1 MEQVNEVEDGT
12 RFVQERKIRMKSVK
26 RSLAL
31 LIVLCHVGIVHGAL
45 MAAERITLDRG
56 WSFALNGGA
65 VQKVDVP
72 HDWSIAFAPHAAS
85 PSVGHGGFYD
95 GGVGVYERTFSLTDD
110 DLTTRELEL
119 VFDGVYRDAD
129 VAVNGAFAGKGT
141 FYGFTGFSIALT
153 NGLVRAGENALKVTV
168 HTENQ
173 PTCRWYAGSGIYRHV
188 WLVKHPRGKRVSDVF
203 VKTALDGTVEISG
216 RVGGRLVRKTHK
228 IDHPILWTPETPHL
242 YDFDFYGEKLKVGIR
257 TIAWDV
263 DEGFLLSGKPIK
275 LHGAC
280 VHADHGPLGA
290 ASFDAAEIRKVRQ
303 LKRAGFNAVRL
314 SHHPFSTAFLDACDA
329 EGLLVEANFFDVWR
343 VAKTKHDY
351 SQVFAHDWKR
361 DLTWTVLR
369 DRNHPSL
376 IMWEIGNEIKDGGTP
391 QGIAD
396 ATALV
401 NACRAL
407 DPTRPVT
414 SANFDWGSRGQR
426 GRWWRGLDA
435 IAAQLDIFG
444 YNYVDHYMDG
454 DRVRDPGRLC
464 FYSETFPTRVVEV
477 WRRIMSHKTCIGG
490 FVWTG
495 QDHYGNASIGM
506 VHYPEKEP
514 YYGFESKKAFPW
526 HGTACGDIDI
536 TGWRKPVSHL
546 RETLWNEKAPTYLCV
561 NEPNGWR
568 GHVKVERWGVWP
580 MHEHW
585 NFEGWEGKNIVVE
598 AHSRAPCVRFS
609 INGKVYAERPNSA
622 KNAWRTYAPLPYT
635 PGELMAEGLD
645 ANGKVIDRA
654 ILRTAG
660 APKTVRFID
669 EETIGDLTWVRAEV
683 VDEKGVLCPYAAKD
697 VTFEGDILGTCSG
710 DMKDCVPAPSRTRR
724 TWHGRAMAI
733 RRNR

>member
-1 MEQVNEVEDGT
+1 
-12 RFVQERKIRMKSVK
+12 MKCKWLVCVG
-26 RSLAL
+26 LAL
-31 LIVLCHVGIVHGAL
+31 ASGMV
-45 MAAERITLDRG
+45 MAAERISLDRG
-56 WSFALNGGA
+56 WTFALNGGA

-72 HDWSIAFAPHAAS
+72 HDWGIAFAPRVAS
-85 PSVGHGGFYD
+85 ASLGDGGFFD
-95 GGVGVYERTFSLTDD
+95 GGVGVYERTFALSSD
-110 DLTTRELEL
+110 DLATRELEL

-129 VAVNGAFAGKGT
+129 VVVNGAFAGKGT
-141 FYGFTGFSIALT
+141 FYGFTGFSVALT
-153 NGLVRAGENALKVTV
+153 NGLVRAGENTLKVTV
-168 HTENQ
+168 HNEKQ
-173 PTCRWYAGSGIYRHV
+173 PSCRWYSGSGIYRHV

-216 RVGGRLVRKTHK
+216 RVGGRLVRKIHK
-228 IDHPILWTPETPHL
+228 VDHPVLWTPETPHL

-263 DEGFLLSGKPIK
+263 DEGFLLNGKPIK

-280 VHADHGPLGA
+280 VHADHGPLGV
-290 ASFDAAEIRKVRQ
+290 ASFDAAETRKVRQ

-343 VAKTKHDY
+343 VAKMKYDY
-351 SQVFAHDWKR
+351 SLAFARDWKR

-376 IMWEIGNEIKDGGTP
+376 IMWEIGNEIEDGPSP

-396 ATALV
+396 ATALA
-401 NACRAL
+401 NTCRAL

-414 SANFDWGSRGQR
+414 AAVFDLEAGHQPPRA
-426 GRWWRGLDA
+426 WWRKMDA
-435 IAAQLDIFG
+435 IASELDIFG
-444 YNYVDHYMDG
+444 YNYLDDRMDG
-454 DRVRDPGRLC
+454 DRARDPGRLC
-464 FYSETFPTRVVEV
+464 FYTETFPTTVVDV
-477 WRRIMSHKTCIGG
+477 WRRIMSHKTCIGC

-495 QDHYGNASIGM
+495 IDYLGNASLGM
-506 VHYPEKEP
+506 VHYTEKES
-514 YYGFESKKAFPW
+514 YYGYRTPKAFPW
-526 HGTACGDIDI
+526 HGAVCGDIDV

-561 NEPNGWR
+561 LEPSGWR
-568 GHVKVERWGVWP
+568 GTIKVEKWGVWP
-580 MHEHW
+580 MLEHW
-585 NFEGWEGKNIVVE
+585 NFDGWEGKTLTAE
-598 AHSRAPCVRFS
+598 AHSRAPRVRFS
-609 INGKVYAERPNSA
+609 INGKVYAEVPNSA
-622 KNAWRTYAPLPYT
+622 ENAWRTYAPLPYT

-654 ILRTAG
+654 VLRTAG
-660 APKTVRFID
+660 APKSVRFID

-683 VDEKGVLCPYAAKD
+683 VDEKGVVCPYAAQD